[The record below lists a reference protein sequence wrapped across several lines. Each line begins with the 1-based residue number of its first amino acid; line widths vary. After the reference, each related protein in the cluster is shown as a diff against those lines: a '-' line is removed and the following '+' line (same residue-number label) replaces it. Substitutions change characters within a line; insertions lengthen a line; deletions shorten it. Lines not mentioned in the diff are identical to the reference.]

1 MDKTEKMSKALDFSG
16 LLSDAQSLRPD
27 LCQWRRH
34 IHAYPELSGEEVETG
49 KFVAQVLAKI
59 GLTAIVSEYA
69 QTSAVIATIQGE
81 YAGPVVALRADLDAL
96 PIQEGNDVPYV
107 SQHPGVMHA
116 CGHDV
121 HTSVLLGAAQL
132 LWERRSQIK
141 GQIRLIF
148 QPAEE
153 RSDCLGASHLIQ
165 AGVLEHPP
173 VEAIFGLHVYPD
185 LPIGTLA
192 TRPGPMMAS
201 ADVFQITLKGK
212 GSHAARPHH
221 AIDPIL
227 MAAQAINA
235 LHQLVS
241 RRVDPFQPAVL
252 TIGFIHGGAAENV
265 IPEEVTLGGTVRT
278 LCPQLREQFPRWI
291 EDLLQGVVS
300 AHGGNFELNYQY
312 GTAPVVNNSDT
323 TAFAFKT
330 LGQLLGPNHIHLLPE
345 PSMGG
350 EDFGAYLQS
359 IPGTFLRLGVRSPG
373 TAKIPGLHNPHF
385 DIDEAALPVGAAA
398 LAALALAWPE
408 R

>member
-1 MDKTEKMSKALDFSG
+1 MDKTDTLKNSLNFAR
-16 LLSDAQSLRPD
+16 LLADAETLRPG
-27 LCQWRRH
+27 LCEWRRH
-34 IHAYPELSGEEVETG
+34 IHAFPELSGEEVETG
-49 KFVAQVLAKI
+49 KYVAQVLAKI
-59 GLTAIVSEYA
+59 GLTEIVSEYA
-69 QTSAVIATIQGE
+69 HTAAVIATIQGDLP
-81 YAGPVVALRADLDAL
+81 GPVVALRADLDAL
-96 PIQEGNDVPYV
+96 PILEGNDVPYV

-132 LWERRSQIK
+132 LWLRRSQIK
-141 GQIRLIF
+141 GQVRLIF

-153 RSDCLGASHLIQ
+153 RSDCLGASHLIH
-165 AGVLEHPP
+165 AGVLANPP

-185 LPIGTLA
+185 LPIGTMA

-221 AIDPIL
+221 SIDPIL
-227 MAAQAINA
+227 MAAQAVNA

-252 TIGFIHGGAAENV
+252 TIGYIQGGAAENV
-265 IPEEVTLGGTVRT
+265 IPEAVTLGGTVRT

-312 GTAPVVNNSDT
+312 GTAPVVNNADT
-323 TAFAFKT
+323 TAFAFNT
-330 LGQLLGPNHIHLLPE
+330 LSQLLGAKQVLLLPE

-350 EDFGAYLQS
+350 EDFGAYLQA
-359 IPGTFLRLGVRSPG
+359 IPGTFLRLGVRSPEK
-373 TAKIPGLHNPHF
+373 AKIPGLHNPHF

-398 LAALALAWPE
+398 LAALALAWAE
-408 R
+408 N